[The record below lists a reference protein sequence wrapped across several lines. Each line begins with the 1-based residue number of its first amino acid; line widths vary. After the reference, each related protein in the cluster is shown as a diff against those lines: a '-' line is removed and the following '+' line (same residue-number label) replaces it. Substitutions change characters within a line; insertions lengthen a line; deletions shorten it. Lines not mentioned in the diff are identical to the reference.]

1 MTLTAMEI
9 SECWHGC
16 SNCRAVYRGTD
27 QWNFCP
33 VCGVPLD
40 AVTLKVMP
48 PETRHKLAYTVNEAA
63 RLTGLSRQTITRI
76 FEREEGV
83 IVKSSATTTRRYR
96 SIRIPR
102 PVYERVMRTLK
113 VS

>member
-1 MTLTAMEI
+1 MEDLE
-9 SECWHGC
+9 SWHGC
-16 SNCRAVYRGTD
+16 ASCKTVYRGND
-27 QWNFCP
+27 RWNFCP

-40 AVTLKVMP
+40 SITLKVSP
-48 PETRHKLAYTVNEAA
+48 LETRHKLAYTVSEAA

-76 FEREEGV
+76 FEREQGV
-83 IVKSSATTTRRYR
+83 IVMKRPETMARRTYR

-102 PVYERVMRTLK
+102 PVYERVIRTFK

>member
-1 MTLTAMEI
+1 ME
-9 SECWHGC
+9 SPESWHGC
-16 SNCRAVYRGTD
+16 VHCKAVYQGNDR
-27 QWNFCP
+27 WNFCP

-40 AVTLKVMP
+40 SITLKLSPM
-48 PETRHKLAYTVNEAA
+48 EARHKLAYTIREAA

-76 FEREEGV
+76 FEREQGV
-83 IVKSSATTTRRYR
+83 IVMRHAESKRKYR

-102 PVYERVMRTLK
+102 PVYERVIRTLQ

>member
-1 MTLTAMEI
+1 MEI
-9 SECWHGC
+9 AECWHGC
-16 SNCRAVYRGTD
+16 ANCQAVYRGD
-27 QWNFCP
+27 DRWNFCP

-40 AVTLKVMP
+40 SVTLRVEP
-48 PETRHKLAYTVNEAA
+48 LETRHKLAYTISDAA

-76 FEREEGV
+76 FEREQGV
-83 IVKSSATTTRRYR
+83 IVMKRSATRSKRNYR

-102 PVYERVMRTLK
+102 PVYERVIRALK